1 MEKKTQSLV
10 NATRLLLI
18 RHAHID
24 TGTEE
29 PRMCGWLD
37 WPLSSIGESQLLSL
51 DNEPSKFKPETVYAS
66 SSSRAR
72 LTAEALAANW
82 RVPVRIDPDLREI
95 NSGAMEGMPIDEV
108 KHRFP
113 DLWLRNAAQD
123 DSDFAWPEGET
134 YRKFRE
140 RVFEALSRIA
150 SRHSDARI
158 PVVTHT
164 GVIAQVVG
172 AMKGLSP
179 AVWEQHRP
187 APLTATEVIWSGAA
201 PVQLLSFNVAHWWRR
216 L

>member
-1 MEKKTQSLV
+1 
-10 NATRLLLI
+10 
-18 RHAHID
+18 
-24 TGTEE
+24 
-29 PRMCGWLD
+29 MCGWLD
-37 WPLSSIGESQLLSL
+37 LPLSSVGVVQLQSLANGLS
-51 DNEPSKFKPETVYAS
+51 EFKPEAVYAS

-72 LTAEALAANW
+72 LTAEALAAHW
-82 RVPVRIDPDLREI
+82 KVQVTIDPDLREI
-95 NSGAMEGMPIDEV
+95 NSGAMEGMLIDEV

-113 DLWLRNAAQD
+113 DLWIRNASQD

-150 SRHSDARI
+150 SRHPDARI

-187 APLTATEVIWSGAA
+187 APLTATEVIWRGAA
-201 PVQLLSFNVAHWWRR
+201 PVQLLSFNVSDWWRG